1 MTESLAILIVATAVS
16 AATPLMLA
24 ALGETIIER
33 SGILNL
39 GVEGMMLIAA
49 LTGFWG
55 SLAFANP
62 WYGVIAAVLVTAFI
76 GLVFAAVTVSVGC
89 DQVVS
94 GLALNI
100 LAAGLTSFL
109 GRSLIGVPPPGVLKA
124 VQVPLLGDLPVIG
137 KVLFTQSLMTYV
149 AFGLA
154 PVIAYVLYRT
164 RVGLNLRAV
173 GESPE
178 TADAAGVSVHLYR
191 YGATIVGAATIGL
204 AGAHVATSISPA
216 WTDNLT
222 AGRGWIALALV
233 IFGGWKPG
241 WVLVGAILF
250 GIVEALAFHAQAL
263 DLPVSSYFLQVMPYG
278 FTVLVLALSARYSQR
293 RRLGAPA
300 ALGLYWRRS

>member
-1 MTESLAILIVATAVS
+1 MHDSLAILLIATAVT

-33 SGILNL
+33 SGVLNL

-55 SLAFANP
+55 SLAFGNP
-62 WYGVIAAVLVTAFI
+62 WYGVLTAVVVTAAV
-76 GLVFAAVTVSVGC
+76 GLIFAAVTVSVGC

-109 GRSLIGVPPPGVLKA
+109 GRQLVGVPPTQVLKA
-124 VQVPLLGDLPVIG
+124 VPIPLLSELPAIG
-137 KVLFTQSLMTYV
+137 RVLFTQSLMTYV
-149 AFGLA
+149 AILMA
-154 PVIAYVLYRT
+154 PALAYVLYRT
-164 RVGLNLRAV
+164 RTGLNLRAV
-173 GESPE
+173 GESPD
-178 TADAAGVSVHLYR
+178 TADAAGVSVKLYR
-191 YGATIVGAATIGL
+191 YGATVAGAAVIGL
-204 AGAHVATSISPA
+204 AGAHVATAIAPA

-222 AGRGWIALALV
+222 AGRGWIALSLV
-233 IFGGWKPG
+233 IFGAWRPV
-241 WVLVGAILF
+241 WVVMGAVLF
-250 GIVEALAFHAQAL
+250 GIVEALTFHAQAL
-263 DLPVSSYFLQVMPYG
+263 NLAVSSYFLQAMPYG

-300 ALGLYWRRS
+300 ALGLHWRRE